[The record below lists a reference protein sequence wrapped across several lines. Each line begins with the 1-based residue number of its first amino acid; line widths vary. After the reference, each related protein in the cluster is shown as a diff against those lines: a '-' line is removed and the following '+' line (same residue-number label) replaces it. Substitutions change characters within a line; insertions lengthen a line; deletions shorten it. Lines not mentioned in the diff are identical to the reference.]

1 MESSRADGRGFPV
14 VNPANESVI
23 GHAVIVDPQ
32 MLEAAVAAAKA
43 AFAEWRNEAWT
54 TRSALLLALAG
65 VIRDNADELA
75 RLVTLE
81 QGKPIGEAA
90 AEIDFCVSLF
100 EHYAGKELPANILK
114 KTGDAHVEQFFSP
127 FGVVAAIVPWNFPL
141 LTAVMK
147 IAPALLTGN
156 AVIVKPAPT
165 TPLATLRFG
174 ELVKDI
180 VPNGLLQVLGDDGSF
195 GPLLVTHPDIAKIS
209 FTGSTKTGKA
219 VMESAA
225 ASLKR
230 LTLELGGNDPAI
242 VFADVDPESRG
253 GFDLQGRILERRPG
267 LHGRQAPL
275 RPRGHIRCDVFR
287 ACRPRRCGNRRRR
300 TRSGCDHRPGTEQ
313 DAVRQALPPS
323 RRGEEQRQDTRRRQ
337 CLRGKGYFI
346 RPTIVTGLSDDA
358 PLVAQEQFG
367 PILPVLKFDDE
378 GDVVRRANNS
388 PYGLTA
394 SVWSSDLRARLA
406 DRAAPRRRNGVDQ
419 QASRPRSR
427 LSDEPLQAIGDRRRI
442 RRRGP
447 EGVHPAAADKPVM
460 AGARPWRWARRPTGQ
475 VACDRP
481 ANKIHR
487 PVNANGYRG
496 VYSGR
501 LRRRDIRVRCPL

>member
-1 MESSRADGRGFPV
+1 MTGSAEYPSLIDGRLARRGRGFPV
-14 VNPANESVI
+14 VNPADESVI
-23 GHAVIVDPQ
+23 GHAVIVGPQ

-242 VFADVDPESRG
+242 VFADVDPEAVAASIFKVAFWNG
-253 GFDLQGRILERRPG
+253 GQVCTAVKRLYVHEDIYDAVCSELAGLADAAIVGDGLDPNVTIGPVQNRMQFDKLCLHLEEARSSGKILAG
-267 LHGRQAPL
+267 GN
-275 RPRGHIRCDVFR
+275 I
-287 ACRPRRCGNRRRR
+287 PRR
-300 TRSGCDHRPGTEQ
+300 
-313 DAVRQALPPS
+313 
-323 RRGEEQRQDTRRRQ
+323 
-337 CLRGKGYFI
+337 KGYFI

-367 PILPVLKFDDE
+367 PILPVLKFDEE

-394 SVWSSDLRARLA
+394 SVWSSDLERAW
-406 DRAAPRRRNGVDQ
+406 
-419 QASRPRSR
+419 
-427 LSDEPLQAIGDRRRI
+427 RI
-442 RRRGP
+442 
-447 EGVHPAAADKPVM
+447 
-460 AGARPWRWARRPTGQ
+460 ARRLDAGT
-475 VACDRP
+475 VWI
-481 ANKIHR
+481 NKHLDLDPDYPMSPCKQSGIG
-487 PVNANGYRG
+487 AEFG
-496 VYSGR
+496 VEGLKEFTQPR
-501 LRRRDIRVRCPL
+501 LINQ